1 MAEKKTSNGSK
12 NSTGKSSSAKKS
24 ASGKKKSSG
33 RSSTKT
39 NVNRIVKAAKKYDT
53 DKSFKDNQDAV
64 LDVISATA
72 TSAKRASNKKQKK
85 IFTVLAVIMVIAFI
99 GISIYCYLGGW
110 MNTLIYGKDGYI
122 ASASQ
127 NVDYDAAV
135 IKQNDLSVHF
145 LELGNK
151 YVGDSVYIK
160 AGDTDVL
167 IDAGS
172 RNSSSAIITQY
183 VNQYVT
189 DGKLE
194 YVIATHAHQDHIA
207 GFVGTKEATGIFE
220 AFDIGTIID
229 FPLTNLKE
237 TTEKGGK
244 TLYGNYLEK
253 REKAVANGAK
263 RYSALSCYN
272 NQGDARRIYK
282 LSDTVELE
290 ILYNYFYDH
299 SSKDENN
306 YSVTVMLHQYAN
318 DYDFASPDSAEN
330 DGKVNHY
337 FFSGDLEKEGEEK
350 LIEYYS
356 NSNGHDALPHC
367 VLYKAGHHGSKTSST
382 KALMAALSPE
392 YVCVCCCA
400 GTGEYTKA
408 NENQFPTQQFVD
420 NVAPYTDRV
429 YVTTVVDFY
438 ADTGWSTRGTV
449 KSMNGNIV
457 IACDSADI
465 KTIKTSFTN
474 NGDKLKDTD
483 WFKQHRVC
491 PKEWKQEQ

>member
-1 MAEKKTSNGSK
+1 MAEKKSSGRK
-12 NSTGKSSSAKKS
+12 NSTGKSSQAKKS
-24 ASGKKKSSG
+24 ASG

-85 IFTVLAVIMVIAFI
+85 FFTVLAVIMVIAFI

-110 MNTLIYGKDGYI
+110 MNTLIYGQDGYI
-122 ASASQ
+122 ASASS

-160 AGDTDVL
+160 AGETDVL

-172 RNSSSAIITQY
+172 RNSSSAVITQY

-207 GFVGTKEATGIFE
+207 GFVGTKEAPGIFE
-220 AFDIGTIID
+220 AFDIDTIID

-237 TTEKGGK
+237 TTEKGSK
-244 TLYGNYLEK
+244 TLYGNYMEK
-253 REKAVANGAK
+253 REKAVSNGAK

-272 NQGDARRIYK
+272 NQGDARRTYK

-290 ILYNYFYDH
+290 VLYNYFYDH
-299 SSKDENN
+299 NSTDENN
-306 YSVTVMLHQYAN
+306 YSVVVMLHQYAN
-318 DYDFASPDSAEN
+318 DYDRANPDSAEN
-330 DGKVNHY
+330 NGKVNHY

-350 LIEYYS
+350 LVEYYS
-356 NSNGHDALPHC
+356 NANGHDALPHC

-400 GTGEYTKA
+400 GTSEYTKA

-420 NVAPYTDRV
+420 NVAPYTDKV

-438 ADTGWSTRGTV
+438 ADTKWSTRGTV
-449 KSMNGNIV
+449 KSMNGNIAV
-457 IACDSADI
+457 SCSGDKINEIQIAC
-465 KTIKTSFTN
+465 TN
-474 NGDKLKDTD
+474 NNTLLKDTD
-483 WFKQHRVC
+483 WFKQHRIC
-491 PKEWKQEQ
+491 PKEWQQQ

>member
-1 MAEKKTSNGSK
+1 MAEKKSSGRK
-12 NSTGKSSSAKKS
+12 NSTGKSSQTKKS
-24 ASGKKKSSG
+24 ASG

-85 IFTVLAVIMVIAFI
+85 FFTVLAVIMVIAFI

-110 MNTLIYGKDGYI
+110 MNTLIYGQDGYI
-122 ASASQ
+122 ASASS

-160 AGDTDVL
+160 AGETDVL

-172 RNSSSAIITQY
+172 RNSSSAVITQY

-207 GFVGTKEATGIFE
+207 GFVGTKEAPGIFE
-220 AFDIGTIID
+220 AFDIDTIID

-237 TTEKGGK
+237 TTDKGSK
-244 TLYGNYLEK
+244 TLYGNYMEK
-253 REKAVANGAK
+253 REKAVSNGAK

-272 NQGDARRIYK
+272 NQGDARRTYK

-290 ILYNYFYDH
+290 VLYNYFYDH
-299 SSKDENN
+299 NSTDENN
-306 YSVTVMLHQYAN
+306 YSVVVMLHQYAN
-318 DYDFASPDSAEN
+318 DYDRANPDSAEN
-330 DGKVNHY
+330 NGKVNHY

-350 LIEYYS
+350 LVEYYS
-356 NSNGHDALPHC
+356 NANGHDALPHC

-400 GTGEYTKA
+400 GTSEYTKA

-420 NVAPYTDRV
+420 NVAPYTDKV

-438 ADTGWSTRGTV
+438 ADTKWSTRGTV
-449 KSMNGNIV
+449 KSMNGNIAV
-457 IACDSADI
+457 SCSGDKIKEIQIAC
-465 KTIKTSFTN
+465 TN
-474 NGDKLKDTD
+474 NNTLLKDTD
-483 WFKQHRVC
+483 WFKQHRIC
-491 PKEWKQEQ
+491 PKEWQQQ